1 MSSGAAPKPG
11 SPQRTI
17 GEILLAHGYVD
28 QEQLDKAVERQRET
42 GFPLGQIL
50 VEAGAI
56 TRLELASALAVQW
69 SDMPI
74 AVRLADD
81 DRRSLTTEDGAE
93 RKAIIAPAIDP
104 AWQDELNSSM
114 RALGTRLEQLETSM
128 VDLERRDGDELARRG
143 IEKLES
149 RLVLSEE
156 LLAETA
162 RRSAESVTPESL
174 EERLGTLVAALET
187 ALARADEL
195 EAGIAPLTTRIEQ
208 IAASAD
214 RTSAELER
222 RSSGFTDVINA
233 LSRRLEERSSA
244 TLSELRAAIESFAA
258 RPAADPSLSTRVDEL
273 AHRIE
278 AVPDATQLEEL
289 NRVVAT
295 LSERPSADPLLA
307 ARVEQLA
314 HRLEQL
320 AARPSGEPGLA
331 DRVAALAARVDAG
344 PDAFAYQEVSRQVSS
359 LLEKPSADPAIGARV
374 DALEHRA
381 AELSELVHA
390 NARDQTSGELEAVR
404 ARLGMLEEATA
415 QLDELVDRVARLTT
429 ESESRRDPSP
439 ELEGRLAEQSKAPD
453 SLAERLAEATH
464 SWTSDRAALEHRL
477 AELAARID
485 RTENTARALPAATM
499 VPGASQQPDASAA
512 DDLNRLW
519 FAVERISLQLTEH
532 HRDID
537 QLLASGQS
545 DGRLEE
551 LAARLDDLEDRGSPS
566 PAAMPA
572 GDGGQTVAG
581 DGGAGARALARKL
594 GELEKSAKAER
605 EKLLTQIEQMLGSFE
620 WRLQRLESTGAAAP
634 PLGS

>member
-93 RKAIIAPAIDP
+93 RKAIVAPAIDP
-104 AWQDELNSSM
+104 AWQEELSSSV
-114 RALGTRLEQLETSM
+114 RALGTRLDQLETS
-128 VDLERRDGDELARRG
+128 VAGLESRDDDELVRQG
-143 IEKLES
+143 LEKLES

-162 RRSAESVTPESL
+162 RRSAEGVTPESL

-187 ALARADEL
+187 ALSRADEL
-195 EAGIAPLTTRIEQ
+195 EAGIAPLTTRIEE

-233 LSRRLEERSSA
+233 LSRRIEERSSA
-244 TLSELRAAIESFAA
+244 TLGELRTAIESFAE
-258 RPAADPSLSTRVDEL
+258 RPIADPSLSSRVDEL
-273 AHRIE
+273 ARRIE

-307 ARVEQLA
+307 ARVEELA
-314 HRLEQL
+314 HRLEDL
-320 AARPSGEPGLA
+320 AARPAGDPGLA
-331 DRVAALAARVDAG
+331 DRVAALSARVDAG
-344 PDAFAYQEVSRQVSS
+344 PDAFAYQELSRQVSS
-359 LLEKPSADPAIGARV
+359 LLKKPSADPGIGTRV

-381 AELSELVHA
+381 AELSELVQA
-390 NARDQTSGELEAVR
+390 NGRDVYSGELEAVR
-404 ARLGMLEEATA
+404 ARLGALEEGTTRRDDLA
-415 QLDELVDRVARLTT
+415 DRVSRLVT
-429 ESESRRDPSP
+429 ESESRRDVPP
-439 ELEGRLAEQSKAPD
+439 ELEGRLAVLSKATD
-453 SLAERLAEATH
+453 ELAERIAEATH
-464 SWTSDRAALEHRL
+464 SWTTDRAALEQQL
-477 AELAARID
+477 AELATRID
-485 RTENTARALPAATM
+485 RTENTARALPPATT
-499 VPGASQQPDASAA
+499 VPGTSQPDASAA

-537 QLLASGQS
+537 QLLAGGQS
-545 DGRLEE
+545 DSRLEE

-566 PAAMPA
+566 PAPMPA

-594 GELEKSAKAER
+594 GELEKSAKLER